1 MAKKLKLG
9 SGLENLINEKI
20 NKLVY
25 QSQIDLIE
33 ATTDAIKEVFS
44 YTIKE
49 KGYYFIDG
57 FLHLNYYGGSGR
69 ELIFDIYKNNEII
82 YKHIGVINASAY
94 TLTTPFVCSSNF
106 QIGDIVK
113 VVISNTNTNNW
124 ALNGGNIQF
133 IKLN

>member
-1 MAKKLKLG
+1 M
-9 SGLENLINEKI
+9 
-20 NKLVY
+20 Y
-25 QSQIDLIE
+25 QSQIPLVE
-33 ATTDAIKEVFS
+33 ATVDATKEVFS

-69 ELIFDIYKNNEII
+69 ELGFNIYKNNEII
-82 YKHIGVINASAY
+82 YKHMGVINASTY
-94 TLTTPFVCSSNF
+94 TLTTPFVCSSNL

-113 VVISNTNTNNW
+113 IVISNTNTNNW